1 MNKNASCLLNLLNQ
15 DKVINQRS
23 AVFGV
28 KLVEKQNE
36 VSKIDKIYFYR
47 EFVARIMG
55 LCKIFNNN

>member
-1 MNKNASCLLNLLNQ
+1 MNKNAGCLLKLLNQ
-15 DKVINQRS
+15 DKVINQS
-23 AVFGV
+23 SVVFGV

-36 VSKIDKIYFYR
+36 VSKIVKIYLYC